1 MSLEGKQLSEADKL
15 GVEKYCKYAW
25 HCVAYIFLEA
35 WGMSLQIEAPWSVL
49 NTGTISSVWVDYPHS
64 GTEKQFAKLFMM
76 AQVAWYVHGF
86 FESLI
91 VDKGRSDFLVMLIHH
106 VLSSMLLL
114 GAFWVGAHR
123 VAILVCVEQD
133 LSDILMYIS
142 KMVQKSTAVKWT
154 QNKSLHTFLLMQLTV
169 AWGRC
174 YSNHSHRT
182 HSTILRSIRS
192 IQPRHFVPESCSR
205 HSIMIMIMI
214 IHSCNSF
221 LVTPLRHPFP
231 CCSTRVFVLGTII
244 WTCLQITGPLNI
256 MTPGHPSSDTIS
268 IFLLAQLSILWL
280 MQLFWW
286 IGLCKMTLDQ
296 TFKGS
301 FNDFFHDTVLNS
313 PHLSLSLSLSLS
325 LPLRVP
331 KSLLICITSRT
342 NTHVSTHAQQR
353 GNNAGIYPSYQH
365 QRL

>member
-1 MSLEGKQLSEADKL
+1 MQFRWALHAAWTRRTATRLMSLEGKQLSEADKL

-25 HCVAYIFLEA
+25 HCLAYILLEA

-154 QNKSLHTFLLMQLTV
+154 QNKALHTFLLMQLTV

-174 YSNHSHRT
+174 CPNH
-182 HSTILRSIRS
+182 
-192 IQPRHFVPESCSR
+192 
-205 HSIMIMIMI
+205 
-214 IHSCNSF
+214 
-221 LVTPLRHPFP
+221 
-231 CCSTRVFVLGTII
+231 
-244 WTCLQITGPLNI
+244 
-256 MTPGHPSSDTIS
+256 TIS
-268 IFLLAQLSILWL
+268 ALLSSLSSLLSYLIFLTS
-280 MQLFWW
+280 
-286 IGLCKMTLDQ
+286 
-296 TFKGS
+296 
-301 FNDFFHDTVLNS
+301 
-313 PHLSLSLSLSLS
+313 
-325 LPLRVP
+325 
-331 KSLLICITSRT
+331 KSLW
-342 NTHVSTHAQQR
+342 QR
-353 GNNAGIYPSYQH
+353 
-365 QRL
+365 